1 MDYQQKFLIEL
12 CQHCIT
18 VAKDVGRIILEY
30 YNNFNHAKDVKI
42 KADNSPVTNAD
53 LKSHQELTLRL
64 NQLLKLPVLSEE
76 SDEHNPAT
84 RLSWH
89 DYWLIDPIDGTKEFI
104 AKNGEF
110 CINIALIH
118 KNRPILGII
127 YAPYLELLYYA
138 VHNHGAYKIEKDAP
152 AIKIHTNRMK
162 ANFNGATGIVIAAS
176 RRYRQSHKYANFIDY
191 LTTNNIKHQII
202 LAGSALKF
210 GLVAEGRVDLYPRFG
225 LTGEWDTAAGDCIV
239 KEAGGAVKNLQGKEL
254 KYNIKQSLINPEFY
268 VAGDKNFQWDD
279 ILVKI

>member
-30 YNNFNHAKDVKI
+30 YNNFNHATDVKI

-53 LKSHQELTLRL
+53 LKSHQELTVRL

-76 SDEHNPAT
+76 SDEYNSAT
-84 RLSWH
+84 RLSWN

-127 YAPYLELLYYA
+127 YAPYHELLYYA
-138 VHNHGAYKIEKDAP
+138 VLNHGAYKIEKNAH
-152 AIKIHTNRMK
+152 AVKIHTNRVK
-162 ANFNGATGIVIAAS
+162 ANFNGAKGIVIAAS
-176 RRYRQSHKYANFIDY
+176 RRYHQSHKYANFIDY
-191 LTTNNIKHQII
+191 LTSNNIKHQII

-239 KEAGGAVKNLQGKEL
+239 KEGGGSVKNLQGKEL
-254 KYNIKQSLINPEFY
+254 KYNIKESLINPEFY
-268 VAGDKNFQWDD
+268 VAGDKDFKWDD